1 MKTTAASIVAVAAI
15 PLLASV
21 GIATADTSTITKTN
35 DNNHRA
41 LSSRHW
47 ATLIPPSRV
56 AALLLDDAHIHAP
69 PSSSSNDN
77 NNNHASS
84 TAESL
89 IDVPSNP
96 NPASPHSISTQLETA
111 HDDAVSAAIQAGA
124 SISQIEKLAYGGGVV
139 SAATILDASAGP
151 GDDSYHPAN
160 RLSNPALEYSPHI
173 FDLAPSRTQPW
184 ITPEELDKFVGGA
197 QNLRP
202 DIDEWLDVVLPE
214 TVEDAIDGEGG
225 GGQDDSD
232 QLTLDEIL
240 HSNPGFSGFT
250 NPIAP
255 VNTNTNANSNSIN
268 QGAPAVTGG
277 YTIDPVTGVYLD
289 ANGMVIADPSSF
301 GIANTN
307 VNPVYQNPATPAV
320 SSTAASVGSIIFP
333 SPTGGAA
340 TTTGTVSTASNLADL
355 KNPPPNRPSSYPDP
369 AIQGGVQLQ
378 YTNILPYPLS
388 LPWYPRDGRPWV
400 DPADLPAIS
409 GKAPVLDAINAASS
423 AEVKRFIR
431 NAYWD
436 TGYWTEENF
445 FGYGP
450 PCSVAEV
457 VAYNER
463 MRAQGRLD
471 ADSAVQMTGRVGK
484 NGKINGGPF
493 IPGLHVVSADV
504 ALGSLGRCEGDCDD
518 GELFDVRDEF
528 NSVLRLGSG
537 ARVRGVFTHIS
548 QHIRIYH

>member
-1 MKTTAASIVAVAAI
+1 MKTNAASIVALAAI

-21 GIATADTSTITKTN
+21 GIATADTSTSLTTKTN

-69 PSSSSNDN
+69 PSLLSSN

-111 HDDAVSAAIQAGA
+111 HDDAVSTAIQAGA
-124 SISQIEKLAYGGGVV
+124 SISQIENLAYGGGVV
-139 SAATILDASAGP
+139 SAAAILDASAGP
-151 GDDSYHPAN
+151 GDESYHPAN
-160 RLSNPALEYSPHI
+160 RLANPALEYSPHI

-184 ITPEELDKFVGGA
+184 ITSEELDKFVGGA

-214 TVEDAIDGEGG
+214 AVEDAIDGGG
-225 GGQDDSD
+225 GYDDQDDSD
-232 QLTLDEIL
+232 QVTLDEIL

-255 VNTNTNANSNSIN
+255 VNTHTNSNN
-268 QGAPAVTGG
+268 QGAPAATGG

-307 VNPVYQNPATPAV
+307 ANPVYQNPVTPAV
-320 SSTAASVGSIIFP
+320 SPTTTSIGSIIFP

-340 TTTGTVSTASNLADL
+340 TTTGTVST
-355 KNPPPNRPSSYPDP
+355 NPPPNRPPSYPDP
-369 AIQGGVQLQ
+369 TIQGGVQLQ

-431 NAYWD
+431 NVYWD

-457 VAYNER
+457 VAYNQR

-504 ALGSLGRCEGDCDD
+504 AQGSLGRCEGDCDD
-518 GELFDVRDEF
+518 GELFDVRNEF
-528 NSVLRLGSG
+528 NFVLRLVSG

-548 QHIRIYH
+548 QHM

>member
-1 MKTTAASIVAVAAI
+1 MKTTTASIAALAAI

-21 GIATADTSTITKTN
+21 GIATADTSTSLTMKTN

-56 AALLLDDAHIHAP
+56 AALLFDDAHIHAP
-69 PSSSSNDN
+69 PSSSS

-96 NPASPHSISTQLETA
+96 NPASPHSISSQLETA
-111 HDDAVSAAIQAGA
+111 HDVAVSAAIQAGA
-124 SISQIEKLAYGGGVV
+124 SITQIENLAYGGGVV

-151 GDDSYHPAN
+151 GGDSYHPAN
-160 RLSNPALEYSPHI
+160 RLANPALEYSPHI

-184 ITPEELDKFVGGA
+184 ITSGELDKFVGGA

-202 DIDEWLDVVLPE
+202 DINEWLDVVLPE
-214 TVEDAIDGEGG
+214 AVEDAIDGEGG
-225 GGQDDSD
+225 KGYDGQDDSD
-232 QLTLDEIL
+232 QVTLDEIL
-240 HSNPGFSGFT
+240 HSNGFSGFT

-255 VNTNTNANSNSIN
+255 VNTPTVTTNTNANSNFNN
-268 QGAPAVTGG
+268 QGAAAATGG

-289 ANGMVIADPSSF
+289 ANGMVIADPSSV

-307 VNPVYQNPATPAV
+307 NINPVTPAV
-320 SSTAASVGSIIFP
+320 APTAASIGSIIFP
-333 SPTGGAA
+333 SPTGGATTT
-340 TTTGTVSTASNLADL
+340 TTTGPPPAVSTASNLADL
-355 KNPPPNRPSSYPDP
+355 KKPSSYPDP
-369 AIQGGVQLQ
+369 TIQGGVQLQ

-423 AEVKRFIR
+423 VDVKRFIR

-436 TGYWTEENF
+436 TGYWTEDNF

-471 ADSAVQMTGRVGK
+471 GAVQMTGKVGK

-504 ALGSLGRCEGDCDD
+504 ARGSLGRCEGDCDG

-528 NSVLRLGSG
+528 NSFAFGWSG
-537 ARVRGVFTHIS
+537 TRVRGGYSITFRHI
-548 QHIRIYH
+548 

>member
-1 MKTTAASIVAVAAI
+1 MA
-15 PLLASV
+15 
-21 GIATADTSTITKTN
+21 G
-35 DNNHRA
+35 R
-41 LSSRHW
+41 R
-47 ATLIPPSRV
+47 
-56 AALLLDDAHIHAP
+56 
-69 PSSSSNDN
+69 
-77 NNNHASS
+77 
-84 TAESL
+84 
-89 IDVPSNP
+89 
-96 NPASPHSISTQLETA
+96 PARDGGGAHSISTQLETA

-225 GGQDDSD
+225 GGQDDID

-255 VNTNTNANSNSIN
+255 INTNTNANSNSIN

-307 VNPVYQNPATPAV
+307 VNPVYQNPATSAV

-450 PCSVAEV
+450 PCSVTEV